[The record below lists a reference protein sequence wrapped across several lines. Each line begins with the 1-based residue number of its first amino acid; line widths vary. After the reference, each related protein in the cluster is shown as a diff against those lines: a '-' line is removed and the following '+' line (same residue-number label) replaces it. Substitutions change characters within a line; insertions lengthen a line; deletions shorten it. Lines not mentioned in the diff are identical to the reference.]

1 MELQKH
7 KRAACWH
14 GNCHGAEQQKLKLNS
29 VGLGCVVHPGSVLQA
44 LGKQPYR
51 YILQSYNPNLDRK
64 NSSL

>member
-1 MELQKH
+1 METATEL
-7 KRAACWH
+7 
-14 GNCHGAEQQKLKLNS
+14 EQQKLKLNS
-29 VGLGCVVHPGSVLQA
+29 VRLGCVVHPGSVLQA